1 MNFFTQTW
9 PRLSA
14 YVFSGIRLLTPESF
28 RFNQANKRK
37 IIMRINFTFT
47 VLITALL
54 QISLAADAQKVTFSK
69 GNASL
74 EEVLQAIHKQT
85 GYNFLYTDEM
95 MGETEPVDAQFKN
108 ASLEE
113 ALQQCFAGQLLTYTI
128 NKKAVVIRRRPQLME
143 IELPPV
149 IVTGK
154 VTDNTGPLPGVSIKL
169 KGSSTGTTTDT
180 EGRYTINIPDGIGTL
195 VFSFIGFTAQEIIV
209 AGRNTID
216 VKLSA
221 ESGALDEVV
230 VVGYGT
236 QKRADLTGA
245 ISTVTGA
252 DLAKRT
258 PTNTALALQ
267 GMTPGLTILN
277 GGGEPGKGAIG
288 VRIRGVGTL
297 GNSNP
302 LVLIDGIEQSLAT
315 IEPASIESLTIL
327 KDAASAA
334 IYGSRA
340 ANGVILI
347 TTKRGVANGISVSY
361 NNQLGFQNMTSFPEK
376 ADPVS
381 WLRLE
386 NEAQVNAGG
395 TPSFSETYI
404 QNVAAGTNPLQY
416 PFANWEEGIFNPN
429 APEQRHSLT
438 VSSGGEFG
446 KTFASVD
453 YINTDGI
460 LQNFN
465 NKQITMR
472 LNSDLYVS
480 KKLTLKT
487 NLMYRNGNF
496 SGPGFNGQQ
505 LIQSL
510 LHINRNMV
518 MEYPD
523 GTYDLLGGQ
532 WNARAMVSHGES
544 SRNKNDMVGLMG
556 FTYAINKVL
565 SLEGNVAINSEGTD
579 EFLFRDGL
587 AGMRNYVTGLPVPVG
602 SWFATSALTETQV
615 NRRELSQR
623 AFLNYND
630 NFDKHKVQAMA
641 GYEEI
646 GNRFKQVSA
655 SRDNFFTNQLRDLS
669 AGNIKNQTTGGF
681 IEEWRLRSFFSRV
694 NYSFDDK
701 YLFQANVRYDGSS
714 RFGEGH
720 RWGLFP
726 SFSAGWRIS
735 EEKFLKDS
743 KMINTLKIRGSWG
756 QLGNQNIGLYRFL
769 NTYNL
774 AQGYQFDN
782 SVVQGAAVTAAGN
795 PTITWETSTMTN
807 IGLDMGFLD
816 NRLEV
821 VAEYFWKYT
830 DDILLNL
837 PIPLTIGVNA
847 PLQNAA
853 VVSNIGWEVAVNY
866 RGAPRTDNGFQYS
879 VGVNFSNVINKIEDL
894 KGAGPFFPDKFSVWT
909 VGESINSLRGLKSP
923 GLYRTQDDLKKYPA
937 TLNPKVTIG
946 DIIYEDLNGDGVISQ
961 SLFPRGDQYIMAN
974 EDPKYEFGIRSNAS
988 YRGFDLAMFWQGV
1001 LNQQHTMDGA
1011 LIEGPNWNNFIPAEM
1026 ARETYHPTRNPNG
1039 SWPLVTS
1046 GNTWNLNLSD
1056 FWLQDTKYIR
1066 LKNLQIG
1073 YTVPQKLISSLR
1085 VYVAGENIL
1094 TFTPTKLFD
1103 PETPR
1108 GRSQFFPHT
1117 RIISA
1122 GVNVRF

>member
-1 MNFFTQTW
+1 MNLQEKPLAQFFEEVESKTDFKFTYTDNFIDLKYPVTVEENNTSLYDVLVAVSMQTQLNFVQVNENIHVKPVTGTKRN
-9 PRLSA
+9 P
-14 YVFSGIRLLTPESF
+14 VEVIDFQEVTVSGKVVDQGGEPIPGV
-28 RFNQANKRK
+28 
-37 IIMRINFTFT
+37 T
-47 VLITALL
+47 VLVRGTSIGIA
-54 QISLAADAQKVTFSK
+54 
-69 GNASL
+69 
-74 EEVLQAIHKQT
+74 T
-85 GYNFLYTDEM
+85 GLDGSYN
-95 MGETEPVDAQFKN
+95 
-108 ASLEE
+108 
-113 ALQQCFAGQLLTYTI
+113 LT
-128 NKKAVVIRRRPQLME
+128 VP
-143 IELPPV
+143 
-149 IVTGK
+149 
-154 VTDNTGPLPGVSIKL
+154 
-169 KGSSTGTTTDT
+169 
-180 EGRYTINIPDGIGTL
+180 EGATL
-195 VFSFIGFTAQEIIV
+195 IFSFIGFVSQEISV
-209 AGRNTID
+209 GNRSTID
-216 VKLSA
+216 VTLMEDETSL
-221 ESGALDEVV
+221 GEVV
-230 VVGYGT
+230 VVGFGT
-236 QKRADLTGA
+236 QKKADLTGA
-245 ISTVTGA
+245 INTVAGA
-252 DLAKRT
+252 DLVKRT

-277 GGGEPGKGAIG
+277 RGGEPGKGNVG

-302 LVLIDGIEQSLAT
+302 LVLVDGIEQPLAT
-315 IEPASIESLTIL
+315 VEPASIESLTVL

-347 TTKRGVANGISVSY
+347 TTKRGSANGISVSY
-361 NNQLGFQNMTSFPEK
+361 NNQLGFQNPTFFPEK

-395 TPSFSETYI
+395 TPQFSETYI
-404 QNVAAGTNPLQY
+404 QNVGAGTNPLEF

-429 APEQRHSLT
+429 ALEQRHSLT

-446 KTFASVD
+446 KMFASVD
-453 YINTDGI
+453 YISTDGI

-472 LNSDLYVS
+472 LNSDMYLS
-480 KKLTLKT
+480 KKLTLNT
-487 NLMYRNGNF
+487 NLMYRYGDF
-496 SGPGFNGQQ
+496 SGPGHNGQQ

-532 WNARAMVSHGES
+532 WNARAMVKQGES
-544 SRNKNDMVGLMG
+544 SRNKNDIVGLVG
-556 FTYAINKVL
+556 FTYIINKAL
-565 SLEGNVAINSEGTD
+565 TLEGNVAINSEGTD

-587 AGMRNYVTGLPVPVG
+587 AGMMNYVTGLPVPVG
-602 SWFATSALTETQV
+602 GWFATSTLTETQS

-630 NFDKHKVQAMA
+630 NFGRHKVQAMA

-646 GNRFKQVSA
+646 GNHFKQVSA
-655 SRDNFFTNQLRDLS
+655 SRDNFFSNQLRDLN
-669 AGNIKNQTTGGF
+669 AGNIRNQTTGGS
-681 IEEWRLRSFFSRV
+681 IQEWRLRSFFSRV

-714 RFGEGH
+714 RFGAGN

-735 EEKFLKDS
+735 EEKFLQNNR
-743 KMINTLKIRGSWG
+743 ILNTLKIRGSWG
-756 QLGNQNIGLYRFL
+756 QLGNQNIGLYRFI

-774 AQGYQFDN
+774 GEGYQFGN
-782 SVVQGAAVTAAGN
+782 AMVQGAAVTAAGN
-795 PTITWETSTMTN
+795 PDITWETSTMTN
-807 IGLDMGFLD
+807 IGLDMGFMD

-830 DDILLNL
+830 NDILLSL

-853 VVSNIGWEVAVNY
+853 VVSNIGWELSVNY
-866 RGAPRTDNGFQYS
+866 RGTPRSDNGFQYS
-879 VGVNFSNVINKIEDL
+879 MGVNFSDVINKIEDL
-894 KGAGPFFPDKFSVWT
+894 QGTGPFFPDKFSVWT
-909 VGESINSLRGLKSP
+909 EGQSINSLRGLKSP
-923 GLYRTQDDLKKYPA
+923 GLYRTSDDLDRYPA
-937 TLNPKVTIG
+937 TLNPKVRIG

-974 EDPKYEFGIRSNAS
+974 EDPRYEFGIRFNAS
-988 YRGFDLAMFWQGV
+988 YHGFDLAMFWQGV
-1001 LNQQHTMDGA
+1001 LNQQLAMDGA
-1011 LIEGPNWNNFIPAEM
+1011 LIEGPNWNNFISAEM
-1026 ARETYHPTRNPNG
+1026 ARETYHPSRNPNG
-1039 SWPLVTS
+1039 SWPLVTA

-1056 FWLQDTKYIR
+1056 FWLQDTRYIR

-1085 VYVAGENIL
+1085 IYVAGENML
-1094 TFTPTKLFD
+1094 TFTPSKLFD

-1108 GRSQFFPHT
+1108 GRNQFFPHT